1 MKNTYRAV
9 VWKGNGNLEIIEKPI
24 LKPANDKVLVKVKA
38 AGICGTDLHILSG
51 KHPQAKPPLILG
63 HEFAGVVVDAGEDV
77 EQSLIGARVGVDSY
91 IGCNE
96 CMFCRSSKVQL
107 CEKGTTELGIN
118 IDGGWSEYVTVPER
132 NLYMVPKNIDFIEV
146 GAGCILN
153 CPLAAIETVGINPGD
168 TVIIIGDGP
177 SSLVML
183 QLARLRGAKKV
194 IITGHREKRLKLALE
209 LGADYAINADIVN
222 ICDVIG
228 PTPKENKPQ
237 VVIDA
242 VGKSETFNFALSL
255 AGKYGKVHLFGLPEQ
270 SLNNINMDI
279 MLWKELKITSSTGR
293 PDLWDMSMDLLSRG
307 FLKITCLISH
317 RFPLEEA
324 PKALEF
330 IKGNPGEI
338 VKAIFEMND

>member
-1 MKNTYRAV
+1 MKNTYRAII
-9 VWKGNGNLEIIEKPI
+9 WKGNGSLEIIEKPI
-24 LKPANDKVLVKVKA
+24 LKPGNGEVMVKVKA

-63 HEFAGVVVDAGEDV
+63 HEFAGIVVDVGENV
-77 EQSLIGARVGVDSY
+77 ERSLIGARVGVDSY

-96 CMFCRSSKVQL
+96 CMFCRSLKMQL

-118 IDGGWSEYVTVPER
+118 IDGGWSEYVTVPKR
-132 NLYMVPKNIDFIEV
+132 NIYMVPKNISFIEV

-153 CPLAAIETVGINPGD
+153 CPLAAIEAVGINPGD

-183 QLARLRGAKKV
+183 QLARLKGAKQV
-194 IITGHREKRLKLALE
+194 IVTGHREKRLKLALE
-209 LGADYAINADIVN
+209 LGADYAINT
-222 ICDVIG
+222 DVINISDFIG
-228 PTPKENKPQ
+228 TIPKENRPQ
-237 VVIDA
+237 IVIDA

-255 AGKYGKVHLFGLPEQ
+255 AGKCGKVHLFGLPEQ
-270 SLNNINMDI
+270 PLSNIKMDA

-307 FLKITCLISH
+307 FLKISSLISH
-317 RFPLEEA
+317 RFPFEEA
-324 PKALEF
+324 PKAIEF
-330 IKGNPGEI
+330 IKNNPGEI
-338 VKAIFEMND
+338 VKAIFEMKD